1 MINKAQRVQPNEI
14 PYIWI
19 DIKPLIDKALVHANG
34 EMLTSDVLKLLL
46 ENKEHLFIGFDND
59 EILSALVGEIIHYP
73 QKKVFRIIT
82 WSTKSGHDYEAW
94 IDLFDTIEYFAK
106 SKGCDSIEA
115 WTRKG
120 LARKLKWDNEY
131 SVITKNI

>member
-1 MINKAQRVQPNEI
+1 MAKGKKSSLAIAKQKSKNTGVDSKQAEALMFELQKNKPKDYSVVN
-14 PYIWI
+14 
-19 DIKPLIDKALVHANG
+19 N
-34 EMLTSDVLKLLL
+34 
-46 ENKEHLFIGFDND
+46 LFIGYDND
-59 EILSALVGEIIHYP
+59 EILSALVGEIISYP

>member
-1 MINKAQRVQPNEI
+1 MINQAQLVQPNEI

-19 DIKPLIDKALVHANG
+19 EVKPLIEKALVHANG
-34 EMLTSDVLKLLL
+34 EMLPEDVLSLLL
-46 ENKEHLFIGFDND
+46 QNKEHLFIGYTND
-59 EILSALVGEIIHYP
+59 EIQSALVGEIITYP

>member
-1 MINKAQRVQPNEI
+1 MTNQARYVEPKEI

-19 DIKPLIDKALVHANG
+19 SVKPLIEKALTHSNG
-34 EMLTSDVLKLLL
+34 EMLSSDVLNLLL
-46 ENKEHLFIGFDND
+46 ENKEHLFIGYNNG
-59 EILSALVGEIIHYP
+59 EILSALVAEIIHYP
-73 QKKVFRIIT
+73 RKEVFRIIT

-94 IDLFDTIEYFAK
+94 IGLWDTIENFAK

>member
-1 MINKAQRVQPNEI
+1 MINQAQLVQPNEI

-19 DIKPLIDKALVHANG
+19 EVKPLIEKALTYANG
-34 EMLTSDVLKLLL
+34 EMLPEDVLSLLL
-46 ENKEHLFIGFDND
+46 QDKEHLFIGYTND
-59 EILSALVGEIIHYP
+59 EIQSALVGEIITYP
-73 QKKVFRIIT
+73 QKKAFRIIT
-82 WSTKSGHDYEAW
+82 WSTKSGHDYKAW

-106 SKGCDSIEA
+106 SEGCDSIEA

>member
-1 MINKAQRVQPNEI
+1 MINPARLVTPKEI
-14 PYIWI
+14 PYIWVSV
-19 DIKPLIDKALVHANG
+19 KPLIEKALVHANG
-34 EMLTSDVLKLLL
+34 EMLSSDILKLLL
-46 ENKEHLFIGFDND
+46 NNKEYLFIGYDND
-59 EILSALVGEIIHYP
+59 EILSALVGEIINYP

-82 WSTKSGHDYEAW
+82 WSTESGHDYEAW
-94 IDLFDTIEYFAK
+94 IDLFDTIEYFAR
-106 SKGCDSIEA
+106 SKGCNSIEA

>member
-1 MINKAQRVQPNEI
+1 MINQAQLIEPSEI
-14 PYIWI
+14 PYIWV
-19 DIKPLIDKALVHANG
+19 DVKPLIDKALVHANG

-82 WSTKSGHDYEAW
+82 WSTKSGHDYEEW
-94 IDLFDTIEYFAK
+94 IDLFNTIEYFAK

>member
-1 MINKAQRVQPNEI
+1 MINQARLVYPNEI
-14 PYIWI
+14 PQMWFN
-19 DIKPLIDKALVHANG
+19 IKPLIEKALVHANG
-34 EMLTSDVLKLLL
+34 EMLASDILKLLL
-46 ENKEHLFIGFDND
+46 ENKEHLFIGYDND
-59 EILSALVGEIIHYP
+59 EILSALVGEIITYP
-73 QKKVFRIIT
+73 QKKTFRIIT

-94 IDLFDTIEYFAK
+94 IGLFDTIEYFAK

>member
-1 MINKAQRVQPNEI
+1 MWFNV
-14 PYIWI
+14 
-19 DIKPLIDKALVHANG
+19 KPLIEKALVHANG
-34 EMLTSDVLKLLL
+34 EMLSSDILKLLL
-46 ENKEHLFIGFDND
+46 ENREHLFIGYDND
-59 EILSALVGEIIHYP
+59 EILSALVGEIITYP
-73 QKKVFRIIT
+73 QKKTFRIIT
-82 WSTKSGHDYEAW
+82 WSTKSGHDYESW

>member
-1 MINKAQRVQPNEI
+1 MINQAQLIEPSEI
-14 PYIWI
+14 PYIWV
-19 DIKPLIDKALVHANG
+19 DVKPLIDKALVHANG

-82 WSTKSGHDYEAW
+82 WSTKSGHDYEEW
-94 IDLFDTIEYFAK
+94 IDLFGTIEYFAK

>member
-1 MINKAQRVQPNEI
+1 MINQAQLVKPNEI
-14 PYIWI
+14 PYIWV
-19 DIKPLIDKALVHANG
+19 DVKPLIEKALVHANG
-34 EMLTSDVLKLLL
+34 EMLPEDVLKLLL
-46 ENKEHLFIGFDND
+46 ENNEYLFIGYTND
-59 EILSALVGEIIHYP
+59 EIQSALVGEIITYP
-73 QKKVFRIIT
+73 RKKTFRIIT

-94 IDLFDTIEYFAK
+94 IGLWDTIENFAK